1 MPTDKAATAERQR
14 VHRDILPDGDEVT
27 VRQHIDNQTIDVSVA
42 NPKNNYLSASGA
54 GETPYTIQYSKG
66 QVIDSG
72 KMKGQKT
79 PDTLQVDEPYTAQ
92 VGPDTKDVEIEFDVM
107 DYNPKNEVHDTS
119 VLETYATGKKVK
131 PRGTGKVSD
140 PYEGYS
146 PDLKDPDI
154 DYAKGGLAGLLGE

>member
-1 MPTDKAATAERQR
+1 MSST
-14 VHRDILPDGDEVT
+14 
-27 VRQHIDNQTIDVSVA
+27 
-42 NPKNNYLSASGA
+42 GA

-79 PDTLQVDEPYTAQ
+79 PDTLQVDEPYVAHR
-92 VGPDTKDVEIEFDVM
+92 GPDDSEIEFDIM

-131 PRGTGKVSD
+131 PRGTGKVYD

-146 PDLKDPDI
+146 PDLKAD
-154 DYAKGGLAGLLGE
+154 DYAKGGLAYMLGE